1 MVEGTDRDTVEDSEE
16 GVVPWQALV
25 KLPGLQKSILMDIQ
39 YVVGP
44 IKDRA
49 AVALR
54 L

>member
-1 MVEGTDRDTVEDSEE
+1 MVEGTDRVTVEISEE
-16 GVVPWQALV
+16 DVMLWQALV

-49 AVALR
+49 AFALR